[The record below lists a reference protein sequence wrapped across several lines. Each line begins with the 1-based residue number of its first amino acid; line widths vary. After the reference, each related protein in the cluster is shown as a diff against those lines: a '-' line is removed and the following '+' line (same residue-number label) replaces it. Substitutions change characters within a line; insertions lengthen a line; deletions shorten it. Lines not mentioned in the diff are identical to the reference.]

1 MAFGVDDA
9 RPGRARLFRIVSLAG
24 IVASF
29 VGIGFFFRRGDAAS
43 ANMLIFVAVAFAGLF
58 AWSWTGSLFD
68 LLRRGT
74 RYVEGVEGDDRHEW
88 YAFKGVRMRVF
99 LDDNRQP
106 WFALNE
112 IAYVLGLKDDD
123 KTFRN
128 YGPDQL
134 ATPAPAS
141 VPCLSESGLRR
152 LIRYSAHPDARA
164 LGLWLERDV
173 LRVMRN
179 RADKLTT

>member
-1 MAFGVDDA
+1 VAFGVDED
-9 RPGRARLFRIVSLAG
+9 RRGRKWFFRVVSLAG
-24 IVASF
+24 IVATF
-29 VGIGFFFRRGDAAS
+29 AGIGFFFRKGDSFSASLLLFAAVG
-43 ANMLIFVAVAFAGLF
+43 LAVLF

-88 YAFKGVRMRVF
+88 YAFKGVRIRVF
-99 LDDNRQP
+99 LDDELQP

-112 IAYVLGLKDDD
+112 IAYILGLTADD

-134 ATPAPAS
+134 GSPVPAS

-152 LIRYSAHPDARA
+152 VIRYSAHPDARA